1 MNYKVYIQDSSYSKW
16 TIHEIENMKDI
27 TNEFSLNP
35 LEKKLFSGDIVDS
48 DYNLKESIVRDSS
61 NIPGILV
68 YGNKTYGRS
77 NKGKFYYKCVPNDK
91 RLPIFLVPYEEKNIG
106 FSKKMVNK
114 FVLFRFQKWE
124 SKHPVGSINQ
134 VIGDINILPNF
145 YEYQLYCKNLYVSL
159 NQFTKDTMKK
169 LKEITND
176 IFINTISTNNNSIEN
191 RIEDYNIFTID
202 PNSTGD
208 LDDAFSIDDKK
219 ISIYISNVPIL
230 LEHYKL
236 WNSFTQRIS
245 TIYLPDQ
252 KRPMLPS
259 VLSEVLCSL
268 LQNELRIAFCIDI
281 YYDNYKIT
289 DIKFTNALIKVKK
302 NFIYEEKDLLE
313 YKDYIILKSLITE
326 MSKEYK
332 YIKCITDSHD
342 VVAFLMI
349 LMNHECAKYMLEK
362 KIGIY
367 RNLKIKEMIS
377 NKVPDDIY
385 DFIKIWQCSCG
396 SYNIYNENNS
406 HEFIYGGMKQYTH
419 ITSPIRRL
427 VDLLNMIKIQ
437 ESLGFIIISEDMNKF
452 YNYWI
457 DNLEYINT
465 TMRAIRKIQI
475 DCNILNMC
483 VNDKNIIQKVY
494 HGYIFDKVERE
505 NKYAQYNVYLPE
517 LKIISRVNIKE
528 IYNDYEKKNFKI
540 YLIEDETTL
549 KRKIR
554 LQLVE

>member
-1 MNYKVYIQDSSYSKW
+1 MMYKIHIEDRNYNTW
-16 TIHEIENMKDI
+16 TWHEIENMKDV
-27 TNEFSLNP
+27 TQEFNCNP
-35 LEKKLFSGDIVDS
+35 IEKKLFTGDIVD
-48 DYNLKESIVRDSS
+48 NNCILKESIVREAT
-61 NIPGILV
+61 NIPAIMI

-77 NKGKFYYKCVPNDK
+77 NKGKFYYKCIPNDK
-91 RLPIFLVPYEEKNIG
+91 RLPSFMVTYEQKDIG
-106 FSKKMVNK
+106 FNKKMVNK
-114 FVLFRFQKWE
+114 FVLFRFHKWE
-124 SKHPVGSINQ
+124 EKHPIGAINQ
-134 VIGDINILPNF
+134 IVGDINVLSNF

-159 NQFTKDTMKK
+159 SLFTKDTMRK
-169 LKEITND
+169 LKQHSNEL
-176 IFINTISTNNNSIEN
+176 FIKTISSNNKSIEN
-191 RIEDYNIFTID
+191 RIDNYKIFTID

-208 LDDAFSIDDKK
+208 LDDALSIDDEK

-230 LEHYKL
+230 LEHYNL
-236 WNSFTQRIS
+236 WNSFTKRIS

-268 LQNELRIAFCIDI
+268 LQNESRIAFCIDI
-281 YYDNYKIT
+281 YYKDDKII
-289 DIKFTNALIKVKK
+289 DIKYTNALIKVHK
-302 NFIYEEKDLLE
+302 NFVYDEEELLKFTAYNILKDKLLE
-313 YKDYIILKSLITE
+313 L
-326 MSKEYK
+326 SKEYK
-332 YIKCITDSHD
+332 YIKCINDSHD
-342 VVAFLMI
+342 VIAFLMI
-349 LMNHECAKYMLEK
+349 LMNHECAKYMVEK

-367 RNLKIKEMIS
+367 RNLKFKDVVDS
-377 NKVPDDIY
+377 KVPDDIH

-396 SYNIYNENNS
+396 SYNTYDENNC
-406 HEFIYGGMKQYTH
+406 HELIYGGLKKYTH

-437 ESLGFIIISEDMNKF
+437 ESLGFLNLSEDMNKF

-483 VNDKNIIQKVY
+483 VNNKTIIEKAY
-494 HGYIFDKVERE
+494 TGYVFDKVDRE
-505 NKYAQYNVYLPE
+505 NKYSQYNVYLPE

-528 IYNDYEKKNFKI
+528 NYDDYQKKQFKI
-540 YLIEDETTL
+540 YLIEDEATL

-554 LQLVE
+554 LQMV